1 MEWVAADTSI
11 IHCPDC
17 GSRNTTL
24 HRCSHCPF
32 TALAEV
38 RATSDA
44 GKLLELVLE
53 LDDTV
58 STYKI
63 GWKDGQTEQA
73 IGLRILQH

>member
-1 MEWVAADTSI
+1 
-11 IHCPDC
+11 
-17 GSRNTTL
+17 
-24 HRCSHCPF
+24 
-32 TALAEV
+32 LAEV